1 MAKGKGGFLGQDG
14 LNAPNQATGVSAT
27 AGDTSATVSF
37 TAPSDTGA
45 SAITGYSVQS
55 NNGDGTI
62 PAGLASASYDGISF
76 SVAGQVSPAGDGV
89 HFKSDGTKMYVMSA
103 GDNTVYQYSLS
114 TAWDVSTASYD
125 SVSLSVSSQDTGNWR
140 DLDFSHDGTTLY
152 CLGGN
157 EVAYQYNLSSAWDL
171 STASYASKSFNFSS
185 YNLPQG
191 IFVSSDSTKVIIC
204 SSNTSAVWEFTLST
218 AKDISTA
225 SYTGNTKDL
234 TGEDSGTAGVS
245 MNSDGTVMVILGTT
259 NDTVYLYN
267 LSTAYDVSTASYS
280 GTSLSVASQT
290 DGADQIFLSQDSI
303 KLYMIGDEVVYQY
316 TTNLGGY
323 PTSSP
328 VTVTGL
334 TNGTS
339 YTFNVWAINASG
351 WSAPSVASDAVSPVA
366 DLAVFM
372 GGSFGSSPY
381 VSSVIDYVNISTTG
395 SASNWGSLT
404 VARGG
409 AAPASNSTRGIAAAG
424 GNIYITQIR
433 NTIDYITF
441 SSTGNAVDFGDTTVA
456 RYYRVGG
463 ISNDTRGIFISGRV
477 AGPNASQTTDY
488 VTIAT
493 TGNATDYGNYGI
505 NLREGPSGC
514 SSTTRGVSCGG
525 LSESNVQYNN
535 IRYTTIA
542 TVGSYSD
549 FGDLSSTSY
558 RQGAASNGTRA
569 IFSGIQSSN
578 KIEYVTIATTG
589 NATDF
594 GDLTVSQAYH
604 EATSNK
610 TRGIMAMSNG
620 GSAMSL
626 DYVNIATT
634 GNASDFGSLST
645 NRYAPAAVGNNH
657 GGVS

>member
-1 MAKGKGGFLGQDG
+1 MYVVG
-14 LNAPNQATGVSAT
+14 LVNDTVYQYTLST
-27 AGDTSATVSF
+27 AWDIST
-37 TAPSDTGA
+37 
-45 SAITGYSVQS
+45 
-55 NNGDGTI
+55 
-62 PAGLASASYDGISF
+62 ASYSSKSF
-76 SVAGQVSPAGDGV
+76 SVASQDTFPTSIQ
-89 HFKSDGTKMYVMSA
+89 FKSDGTKMFMVGQQTS
-103 GDNTVYQYSLS
+103 NVRQYSLS
-114 TAWDVSTASYD
+114 SAWDVSTASYD
-125 SVSLSVSSQDTGNWR
+125 SVSFSVGTQVGGSNVNF
-140 DLDFSHDGTTLY
+140 LFFSADGTKMY
-152 CLGGN
+152 AGGSTN
-157 EVAYQYNLSSAWDL
+157 QTIFQYSLSSAWDL
-171 STASYASKSFNFSS
+171 STASYASKSFSVAS
-185 YNLPQG
+185 QEGDPRG
-191 IFVSSDSTKVIIC
+191 IFFKSDGSVLFVVGINDDEVLQY
-204 SSNTSAVWEFTLST
+204 SLST
-218 AKDISTA
+218 SW
-225 SYTGNTKDL
+225 
-234 TGEDSGTAGVS
+234 
-245 MNSDGTVMVILGTT
+245 
-259 NDTVYLYN
+259 
-267 LSTAYDVSTASYS
+267 DVSTASFDNIS
-280 GTSLSVASQT
+280 FSVASQDST
-290 DGADQIFLSQDSI
+290 PVDVHFSSDGEKMFISGVANQS
-303 KLYMIGDEVVYQY
+303 VYQY
-316 TTNLGGY
+316 STAQVDY
-323 PTSSP
+323 PTASP
-328 VTVTGL
+328 VTITGL

-339 YTFNVWAINASG
+339 YTFNVWAINAFG
-351 WSAPSVASDAVSPVA
+351 WSSPSDASEAVSPVA
-366 DLAVFM
+366 DVAVFM

-441 SSTGNAVDFGDTTVA
+441 ASTGNAVDFGDTTVA

-525 LSESNVQYNN
+525 LSETNVQYND

-549 FGDLSSTSY
+549 FGDLTQTSY
-558 RQGAASNGTRA
+558 RQGAASNGTRG
-569 IFSGIQSSN
+569 IFSGVASSN
-578 KIEYVTIATTG
+578 VIEYVTIASTG

-610 TRGIMAMSNG
+610 TRAIMAMSNG
-620 GSAMSL
+620 GTAMSL

-645 NRYAPAAVGNNH
+645 NRYQPAAVGNNH